1 MLKRMVAALTACVLL
16 LGVALAEGSPDAF
29 AGLWADPA
37 IGRAE
42 LSVMPVDPRDA
53 GEDSRQYDIWLTWGS
68 SAFERGVWTMTARL
82 EDGALVYT
90 GGRHTD
96 VTLMEDGGVESE
108 ALLWEDA
115 EGRFT
120 LSEDGRLLW
129 TDSREETAADFRFE
143 RHQSFAPTAEEL
155 RENVVDPVADLG
167 TGTAGASL
175 KLALTACDVARF
187 ASENLLWN
195 ADSDALKENL
205 LAALDGD
212 ARSRFDE
219 NWPETAELLDAAFEN
234 YDDVAGQFD
243 DAGAGD
249 AMAAMA
255 ADPGARQS
263 WRMLEALL
271 LSGEN

>member
-1 MLKRMVAALTACVLL
+1 MIAALTVCVLL

-53 GEDSRQYDIWLTWGS
+53 GEDSRQYDIWLTWSG

-96 VTLMEDGGVESE
+96 VTFTEDGGVESE

-143 RHQSFAPTAEEL
+143 RQQSFAPTAEAL
-155 RENVVDPVADLG
+155 QENVVTPVADLE

-195 ADSDALKENL
+195 ADPDALKENL
-205 LAALDGD
+205 HTALDGD
-212 ARSRFDE
+212 ARSRFEE
-219 NWPETAELLDAAFEN
+219 NWPAVAELLDAAFEN
-234 YDDVAGQFD
+234 DVDVAGAFD

-263 WRMLEALL
+263 WRTLEALL